1 VVTLRLNIV
10 FVSEPLFPVSATASR
25 TLNFAKALVSQ
36 GHNVH
41 IFTLRES
48 VDAPLEEM
56 VSGCHIIRFGGGVYP
71 VKFSRARRLM
81 YLRFFLSFQCFFF
94 LRALLDVVKTCD
106 IDVVHCAN
114 YFTSL
119 FGVVSKFFGV
129 APVVGD
135 LHASAMIEGR
145 ERRNYL
151 EAIVGLTIELLL
163 VRLLDGIVSPT
174 LPCIEYFEGLSS
186 KEHGLSVVP
195 SCVDLEV
202 FSPGERADIAVSLR
216 NVPDDLLL
224 FYYGSPYPENVDA
237 LRMFVEIIGR
247 LVATGFGVRGVV
259 AGDFGKDEMRS
270 NSVRYT
276 GWLSQEELADHLG
289 AVDICIVPLLLESKG
304 ISTRVIECMASGTA
318 TITTKN
324 GVLGLESAVEKGH
337 LLVSDSVDGIVKQVM
352 RLSGDRVLLSRIGTE
367 AREYIEV
374 ELSPASVARKLESVY
389 ISLIRSHTSP

>member
-1 VVTLRLNIV
+1 
-10 FVSEPLFPVSATASR
+10 
-25 TLNFAKALVSQ
+25 
-36 GHNVH
+36 
-41 IFTLRES
+41 
-48 VDAPLEEM
+48 
-56 VSGCHIIRFGGGVYP
+56 
-71 VKFSRARRLM
+71 
-81 YLRFFLSFQCFFF
+81 
-94 LRALLDVVKTCD
+94 
-106 IDVVHCAN
+106 
-114 YFTSL
+114 
-119 FGVVSKFFGV
+119 VSKFFGV